1 MIIVDGHGEFRD
13 CVRVVAPAESPLSI
27 PALTASRRIQPPREE
42 FPMARRM
49 ARSGNGAA
57 NGNGVVAGDVK
68 DMRLASEGKRRIEWA
83 DRHMPVVRAIRARF
97 AKERPLKGLRIAA
110 CLHVTTETANLARTL
125 KAGGAEV
132 FLCGSN
138 PLSTQDDVAAAL
150 VAHYGIPTYAIKGED
165 HKTYY
170 SHIVSCI
177 EARPHIT
184 MDDGCDLVTVLHTKM
199 KPYLKD
205 VFAGTEE
212 TSTGVTRLRAMAA
225 DKTLR
230 YPVIA
235 INDADTKHLF
245 DNRYGTGQST
255 MDGILRATN
264 VLVAGSTMVIAGY
277 GWCGRGLAARAKGQG
292 ATVLVTEIDPVRALE
307 AAMDGHQV
315 VSMAEAA
322 PRGDVFVTVTGN
334 KSVLRREHFA
344 AMKNGAI
351 VANSGHFN
359 VEIDIPALER
369 MSSSRRTVRPFV
381 EEFKLRGGKRVYLL
395 GEGRLINLAAAEGHP
410 AMVMDM
416 SFANQALCVEHLR
429 KKAKSMRK
437 DVYEV
442 PKNIDREV
450 ARLKL
455 DSMDTEI
462 DVLTAEQ
469 EKYMRTWSE
478 GT

>member
-1 MIIVDGHGEFRD
+1 MATRTRPA
-13 CVRVVAPAESPLSI
+13 RVPAQG
-27 PALTASRRIQPPREE
+27 T
-42 FPMARRM
+42 
-49 ARSGNGAA
+49 
-57 NGNGVVAGDVK
+57 NGNVPHHVK
-68 DMRLASEGKRRIEWA
+68 DLGLARDGRARIEWA
-83 DRHMPVVRAIRARF
+83 ERHMPVLRTIRARF
-97 AKERPLKGLRIAA
+97 AKERPLAGLRIAA

-125 KAGGAEV
+125 QAGGAQV

-150 VAHYGIPTYAIKGED
+150 VAHYDVATFAIKGED
-165 HKTYY
+165 HQTYY

-177 EARPHIT
+177 DAAPHIT
-184 MDDGCDLVTVLHTKM
+184 MDDGCDLVTVLHTK
-199 KPYLKD
+199 KKEALKG

-212 TSTGVTRLRAMAA
+212 TSTGVTRLRAMASG
-225 DKTLR
+225 KVLK

-255 MDGILRATN
+255 LDGVLRCTN
-264 VLVAGSTMVIAGY
+264 MLVAGSTVVIAGY
-277 GWCGRGLAARAKGQG
+277 GWCGRGLASRAKGMG
-292 ATVLVTEIDPVRALE
+292 ATVLVTEIDPLRALE
-307 AAMDGHQV
+307 AQMDGYQAM
-315 VSMAEAA
+315 SMEEAA
-322 PRGDVFVTVTGN
+322 PRGDLFITVTGN

-344 AMKNGAI
+344 AMKDGAI

-369 MSSSRRTVRPFV
+369 MSGGRRTVRPFV
-381 EEFKLRGGKRVYLL
+381 EEFKLKSGRRVYLL

-416 SFANQALCVEHLR
+416 SFANQALSVEHL
-429 KKAKSMRK
+429 KKHAKSLERQ
-437 DVYEV
+437 VYTV
-442 PKNIDREV
+442 PEAIDREV

-455 DSMDTEI
+455 ASMDIRI
-462 DVLTAEQ
+462 DAPTAEQ
-469 EKYMRTWSE
+469 LKYMATWNE

>member
-1 MIIVDGHGEFRD
+1 
-13 CVRVVAPAESPLSI
+13 
-27 PALTASRRIQPPREE
+27 
-42 FPMARRM
+42 MARRI
-49 ARSGNGAA
+49 ARRGNGVATNGAA
-57 NGNGVVAGDVK
+57 VAGHVK
-68 DMRLASEGKRRIEWA
+68 DMRLVREGRLRIEWA
-83 DRHMPVVRAIRARF
+83 DRHMPVLRQIRARF
-97 AKERPLKGLRIAA
+97 AKERPLRGMKIAA

-125 KAGGAEV
+125 QAGGAEV

-150 VAHYGIPTYAIKGED
+150 VGHYGIATFAIKGED

-170 SHIVSCI
+170 SHILSCI
-177 EARPHIT
+177 EARPNLT
-184 MDDGCDLVTVLHTKM
+184 MDDGCDLVTVLHTK
-199 KPYLKD
+199 KRNYLRG

-225 DKTLR
+225 GRVLR

-264 VLVAGSTMVIAGY
+264 MLIAGSTVVIAGY

-292 ATVLVTEIDPVRALE
+292 ATVLVTEIDPLRALE
-307 AAMDGHQV
+307 AAMDGYQV

-322 PRGDVFVTVTGN
+322 PRGDLFITVTGN

-344 AMKNGAI
+344 AMKEGAI

-369 MSSSRRTVRPFV
+369 MSSAKRTVRPFV
-381 EEFKLRGGKRVYLL
+381 EEYRLPGGKRVYLL

-416 SFANQALCVEHLR
+416 SFANQSMSVEYLR
-429 KKAKSMRK
+429 KKAKTLKK
-437 DVYEV
+437 DVYIV
-442 PKNIDREV
+442 PPAIDKEV

-455 DSMDTEI
+455 KSMGVGIDT
-462 DVLTAEQ
+462 LTPEQ
-469 EKYMRTWSE
+469 DRYLRTWNE

>member
-1 MIIVDGHGEFRD
+1 MAKR
-13 CVRVVAPAESPLSI
+13 
-27 PALTASRRIQPPREE
+27 T
-42 FPMARRM
+42 ARR
-49 ARSGNGAA
+49 GNGAA
-57 NGNGVVAGDVK
+57 NGAAVAGHVK
-68 DMRLASEGKRRIEWA
+68 DLRLARAGRQRIEWA
-83 DRHMPVVRAIRARF
+83 DRHMPVLRQIRARF
-97 AKERPLKGLRIAA
+97 TRERPLRGMRIAA

-125 KAGGAEV
+125 QAGGAEV

-150 VAHYGIPTYAIKGED
+150 VEHYGIATYAIKGED

-170 SHIVSCI
+170 SHILSCI
-177 EARPHIT
+177 EARPHLT
-184 MDDGCDLVTVLHTKM
+184 MDDGCDLVTVLHTK
-199 KPYLKD
+199 KRDYLRD

-225 DKTLR
+225 SKVLR

-264 VLVAGSTMVIAGY
+264 MLVAGSTVVVAGY
-277 GWCGRGLAARAKGQG
+277 GWCGRGLATRAKGQG
-292 ATVLVTEIDPVRALE
+292 ATVLVTEIEPVRALE
-307 AAMDGHQV
+307 AAMDGYQV
-315 VSMAEAA
+315 VAMADAA
-322 PRGDVFVTVTGN
+322 PRGDLFVTVTGN

-344 AMKNGAI
+344 AMKDGAI

-369 MSSSRRTVRPFV
+369 MAATRRTVRPFV
-381 EEFKLRGGKRVYLL
+381 EEFRLRGGKRVYLL

-410 AMVMDM
+410 ASVMDM
-416 SFANQALCVEHLR
+416 SFANQSLSVEYLR
-429 KKAKSMRK
+429 KKAKTLKK
-437 DVYEV
+437 DVYVV
-442 PKNIDREV
+442 PAHIDKQV

-455 DSMDTEI
+455 KSMGVQIDT
-462 DVLTAEQ
+462 LTPEQ
-469 EKYMRTWSE
+469 DRYLRTWSE

>member
-1 MIIVDGHGEFRD
+1 MAKR
-13 CVRVVAPAESPLSI
+13 
-27 PALTASRRIQPPREE
+27 T
-42 FPMARRM
+42 ARRGNGV
-49 ARSGNGAA
+49 ATNGAA
-57 NGNGVVAGDVK
+57 VAGHVK
-68 DMRLASEGKRRIEWA
+68 DMRLVREGRLRIEWA
-83 DRHMPVVRAIRARF
+83 DRHMPVLRQIRARF
-97 AKERPLKGLRIAA
+97 ARERPLRGLKIAA

-125 KAGGAEV
+125 QAGGAEV

-150 VAHYGIPTYAIKGED
+150 VGHYGIATFAIKGED

-170 SHIVSCI
+170 SHILSCI
-177 EARPHIT
+177 EARPNLT
-184 MDDGCDLVTVLHTKM
+184 MDDGCDLVTVLHTK
-199 KPYLKD
+199 KRNYLRGML
-205 VFAGTEE
+205 AGTEE

-225 DKTLR
+225 GKVLR

-264 VLVAGSTMVIAGY
+264 MLIAGSTVVIAGY
-277 GWCGRGLAARAKGQG
+277 GWCGRGLALRAKGQG
-292 ATVLVTEIDPVRALE
+292 ATVLVTEIDPLRALE
-307 AAMDGHQV
+307 AAMDGYQV

-322 PRGDVFVTVTGN
+322 PRGDLFVTVTGN

-344 AMKNGAI
+344 AMKEGAI

-369 MSSSRRTVRPFV
+369 MSASKRTVRQFV
-381 EEFKLRGGKRVYLL
+381 EEYRLHGGKRVYLL

-416 SFANQALCVEHLR
+416 SFANQSLSVEYLR
-429 KKAKSMRK
+429 KKAKTMKK
-437 DVYEV
+437 DVYGV
-442 PKNIDREV
+442 PSHIDKQV
-450 ARLKL
+450 AKLKL
-455 DSMDTEI
+455 KSMGIGIDT
-462 DVLTAEQ
+462 LTPEQ
-469 EKYMRTWSE
+469 DRYLRTWSE